1 MQKSQTAKILNM
13 PRRGRAQFFNN
24 VALRGKCG
32 AERQVVG
39 QMLPR
44 CAAMAA
50 GGHNIQVAGVDAVKA
65 EHRQASGKGFRAAA
79 LAGEYFV

>member
-1 MQKSQTAKILNM
+1 MLHM
-13 PRRGRAQFFNN
+13 PCRGRAQFFNN
-24 VALRGKCG
+24 IALRREGG

-44 CAAMAA
+44 CAAVAA
-50 GGHNIQVAGVDAVKA
+50 GGHNIQVAGVDAVEA
-65 EHRQASGKGFRAAA
+65 EHRQAGRKGFRAAA